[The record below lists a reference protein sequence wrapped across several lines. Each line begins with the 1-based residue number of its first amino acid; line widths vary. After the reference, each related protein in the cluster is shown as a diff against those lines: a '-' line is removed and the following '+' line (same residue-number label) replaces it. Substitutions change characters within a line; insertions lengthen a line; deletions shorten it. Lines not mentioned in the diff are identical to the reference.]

1 MKISIPRKVY
11 EVDLGDQVVT
21 IRRPT
26 VALQDEYVA
35 RYTEALKDDAK
46 EKPSEVVFWMLE
58 QVGLS
63 KEVAMS
69 LDLDQLN
76 AITELVTMGEI
87 KKK

>member
-63 KEVAMS
+63 KDVAMS